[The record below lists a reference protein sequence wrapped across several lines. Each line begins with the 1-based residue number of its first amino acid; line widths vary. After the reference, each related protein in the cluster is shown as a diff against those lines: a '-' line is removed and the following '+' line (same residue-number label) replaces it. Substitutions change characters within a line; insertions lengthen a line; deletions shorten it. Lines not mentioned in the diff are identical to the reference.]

1 MTLLKPS
8 NTDSFSA
15 RLPEQCSAISRKLG
29 GPVVVSPARPKL
41 MASASLSAV
50 SSRPGGI
57 TKRPISTKARRSLR
71 RVITDER
78 HAREGS
84 RGASGAISLMRS
96 TTAPSIPGLKRERSE
111 TPLLS
116 SIPSAESQSMLVNRG
131 GVLKSKKFSQRE
143 VDLSSL
149 ATVNDAKLKKASIE
163 AELKDAIT
171 ALKRPNRQLAGQFQV
186 EAERRAAS
194 ASTHSRSRPY
204 PFHLCVLVLIFTESK
219 KPIRNPSFPGVQ
231 ILSTPKGNR
240 RKDLAVEKRPALGL
254 DLEQY
259 HELDVIPPSSIPR
272 VALSV
277 ARAPSPRESEKTFL
291 CEATP
296 ARPGTKAFSAIYRT
310 PSHSQT
316 NSHSS
321 ASGIVPGAGSQNHG
335 ALPPSPLHARCSGK
349 QQFLNIPVSFTQ
361 AAECTPSKVAAIHA
375 TPCKH
380 GMLNFVEADASPNSL
395 NIVIEDA
402 VIEETENT
410 GNSGFQRDKDDNSIY
425 KSLGW
430 DDYDEI
436 A

>member
-1 MTLLKPS
+1 MT
-8 NTDSFSA
+8 
-15 RLPEQCSAISRKLG
+15 
-29 GPVVVSPARPKL
+29 
-41 MASASLSAV
+41 SASSSAV

-57 TKRPISTKARRSLR
+57 TKRPVSTTARRSLQ

-96 TTAPSIPGLKRERSE
+96 ATAPVIPGLKRERSE

-116 SIPSAESQSMLVNRG
+116 SIPSAESQSMLVSRG

-171 ALKRPNRQLAGQFQV
+171 ALKRPNRQLAGQLQV

-194 ASTHSRSRPY
+194 ALTHSRSRPN
-204 PFHLCVLVLIFTESK
+204 PFQIYVLVLIITESK
-219 KPIRNPSFPGVQ
+219 KPIRNPSFQGAQ

-240 RKDLAVEKRPALGL
+240 RKDLAVEKRPILGL
-254 DLEQY
+254 DLEQC
-259 HELDVIPPSSIPR
+259 HELDVIPPSSLPR
-272 VALSV
+272 VPLSV
-277 ARAPSPRESEKTFL
+277 PRPPSTRESEKTLL

-296 ARPGTKAFSAIYRT
+296 ARPGIKIVSAIYGT
-310 PSHSQT
+310 PSHGQT
-316 NSHSS
+316 NSPSRL
-321 ASGIVPGAGSQNHG
+321 SGISLGGGSQNYG
-335 ALPPSPLHARCSGK
+335 ALPPSPLQARCSGK
-349 QQFLNIPVSFTQ
+349 QQFLNISVSFAQTV
-361 AAECTPSKVAAIHA
+361 ECTPSKVAAVHA
-375 TPCKH
+375 TPSKH
-380 GMLNFVEADASPNSL
+380 GKLNFTEADTSSNSPN
-395 NIVIEDA
+395 IIIEGPG
-402 VIEETENT
+402 IEETKNT
-410 GNSGFQRDKDDNSIY
+410 SNSGFQRDKADDSIY

-430 DDYDEI
+430 DDYDEL